1 MDQLECAR
9 VETYLRKLFGAPK
22 LAVGACGRDEAEI
35 TVGAETIADLV
46 KDEEDGELSYCLSM
60 LVARAPGAA
69 KGAPIDTAE
78 RARLESVLKQRLG
91 AGALSV
97 RPRPRKTDSAEVYA
111 GEEFIGTLSADEDAG
126 YYLTLIILDI
136 DLEGE

>member
-1 MDQLECAR
+1 MDQVDCAR
-9 VETYLRKLFGAPK
+9 VEAYLRKLFGAPK
-22 LAVGACGRDEAEI
+22 LMVSARGRGEAEI

-60 LVARAPGAA
+60 LVPRAPGAA
-69 KGAPIDTAE
+69 KGAPIDTVE

-91 AGALSV
+91 ASVLTV

-126 YYLTLIILDI
+126 YFLTLIVLGI